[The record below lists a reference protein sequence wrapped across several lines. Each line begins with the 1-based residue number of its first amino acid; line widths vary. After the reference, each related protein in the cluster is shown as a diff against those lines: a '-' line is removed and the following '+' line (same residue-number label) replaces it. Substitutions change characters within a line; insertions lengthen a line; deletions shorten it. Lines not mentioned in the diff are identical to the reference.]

1 MHGSDFDR
9 TREAIASR
17 GLVATA
23 SGYLTGDVASALPF
37 EDLAQFKDLLKRFFS
52 SGPWT
57 DADDDALAALVT
69 AHVEDRWWEHDL
81 GGGIVFGYGLDGGR
95 FVMTTGG
102 AGGGAPSLFDRAFDG
117 PVVPEATPHP
127 RKVRFAIGGIPAPG
141 DWYRRGDSIDDERVQ
156 RLFAEPDVTDVMVAG
171 DFVTVGID
179 RSWEDRLEPIL
190 ALITELYGGDEALEA
205 PQLTRDELLAEA
217 GHAGHSAADELHLL
231 DPNDQEHQARLIAA
245 LDEESASVRR
255 VAVAILAESD
265 DVAVRRSAIERGLTD
280 GSLQVRRMALDAA
293 GDTGDEAF
301 RGALEKAI
309 AEDPDPW
316 SRWRAVKAIG
326 DLGIEPSRA
335 VVEAAVEDDEFRVR
349 FEAERVLRTES
360 QDTSRKTQEG

>member
-1 MHGSDFDR
+1 MHGNDLDQS
-9 TREAIASR
+9 REAIASR

-23 SGYLTGDVASALPF
+23 SAYLTGDVASALPF
-37 EDLAQFKDLLKRFFS
+37 EDLAEFKDLLKRFFS

-57 DADDDALAALVT
+57 EADDAALAVLVT
-69 AHVEDRWWEHDL
+69 PHVDDSWWEHDL
-81 GGGIVFGYGLDGGR
+81 GGGIILAYGLDEER
-95 FVMTTGG
+95 FVMTASG
-102 AGGGAPSLFDRAFDG
+102 AAAGAPSLFDRAFDG

-127 RKVRFAIGGIPAPG
+127 RKVRFATGGIPAPG
-141 DWYRRGDSIDDERVQ
+141 EWHRRGDPVDDERVH

-190 ALITELYGGDEALEA
+190 ALVTELYGSDEALEA
-205 PQLTRDELLAEA
+205 PERTRDELLAEA
-217 GHAGHSAADELHLL
+217 GHAGHRATDELHLL
-231 DPNDQEHQARLIAA
+231 DPNDPDHQTRLTAA

-255 VAVAILAESD
+255 IAVAILAESD
-265 DVAVRRSAIERGLTD
+265 DVAMRDTAIERGLAD
-280 GSLQVRRMALDAA
+280 GSLRVRRMALDAA
-293 GDTGDEAF
+293 GDAGAERFRTVFEDTATG
-301 RGALEKAI
+301 
-309 AEDPDPW
+309 DPDPW

-349 FEAERVLRTES
+349 FEAERVMRVQSRES
-360 QDTSRKTQEG
+360 